1 MLALL
6 NSLQLAM
13 YDPFDTPALRPDTG
27 SILSGKAWPPFA
39 RGLQLDLSKA
49 FSIAFLCESTGQILA
64 RGLVCLRALA

>member
-1 MLALL
+1 MLHIR
-6 NSLQLAM
+6 QLAM
-13 YDPFDTPALRPDTG
+13 YVRFDTPALRPDTG